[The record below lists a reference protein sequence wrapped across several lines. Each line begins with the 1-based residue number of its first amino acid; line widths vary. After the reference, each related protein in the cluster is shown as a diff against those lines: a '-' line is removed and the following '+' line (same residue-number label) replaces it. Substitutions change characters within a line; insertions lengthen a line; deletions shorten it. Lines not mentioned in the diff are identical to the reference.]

1 MDAIAELA
9 HEKLPPPISPNCTS
23 AVTDTY
29 RPRTALGEKLL
40 ALRRAYIESGGALLD
55 EDGLAAELRNRRGGI
70 DG

>member
-1 MDAIAELA
+1 MNAISELA
-9 HEKLPPPISPNCTS
+9 HEDLPPSIG
-23 AVTDTY
+23 AVKDTY